1 MCKEQQY
8 MTVLAANK
16 SIGLKNPVYLNY
28 LEFESQL
35 HTGQMVILSAR
46 ELSPAVEISEPCEF
60 FQVEEIATSPDR
72 SYFEERTILILGP
85 VNKKRRDKAIKNLA
99 QAERVSR

>member
-1 MCKEQQY
+1 MCEAQY

-46 ELSPAVEISEPCEF
+46 ELLPAVKISEPYEF
-60 FQVEEIATSPDR
+60 FQVEEIATSPDK

-85 VNKKRRDKAIKNLA
+85 VNKKRCDRAIKNLA
-99 QAERVSR
+99 PAERVSR

>member
-1 MCKEQQY
+1 
-8 MTVLAANK
+8 MTVLAANN
-16 SIGLKNPVYLNY
+16 SIGLKDPVYLNY

-46 ELSPAVEISEPCEF
+46 ELSLAVKISEPFEA

-72 SYFEERTILILGP
+72 SHFKERTILILGP
-85 VNKKRRDKAIKNLA
+85 VNKKRRDRAIKNLA
-99 QAERVSR
+99 PAERVSR